1 MSWIRDV
8 ERFIIPRKRDEM
20 TAETLSEYGE
30 PEPHIIDCIETTE
43 QFTRAIMPAL
53 LEVLPD
59 ELAHLA
65 FAEITRR
72 FDEERMFIGRTM
84 WRSKYDMLCS
94 ATEYVY
100 EVGVMFTDD
109 YRRIG
114 QAFIVSDRINADGPH
129 AAAAVHDMTVNRVGG
144 EVFRFVEEYNA
155 KKRN

>member
-8 ERFIIPRKRDEM
+8 KRFIIPRKRDEM

-30 PEPHIIDCIETTE
+30 PEPHIIDYIETTE

-59 ELAHLA
+59 ELALLA

-72 FDEERMFIGRTM
+72 FDEERMFIGRTV
-84 WRSKYDMLCS
+84 WRSKYNMLCS
-94 ATEYVY
+94 ATENVY
-100 EVGVMFTDD
+100 EVGVTFTDD
-109 YRRIG
+109 YRRVG
-114 QAFIVSDRINADGPH
+114 QSFVIPDRILEDGPH
-129 AAAAVHDMTVNRVGG
+129 AFNTVHDMTVSRVGG
-144 EVFRFVEEYNA
+144 EAFRFVEEYNA